1 MSREKIVVLD
11 FGSQYAH
18 LIAKRFRMLGFY
30 SEIALPSSSLEV
42 FKDAKGIIFSGGP
55 SSVYDANVPEFN
67 EEILSLDLP
76 ILGLCY
82 GHQLMQKCY
91 GGKVGKAETGEF
103 GFAKLNLNENVK
115 SPLFEGLEQT
125 EQVWMSHQDEVLEAG
140 EGFEIIGSTKDC
152 KAAAL
157 QNLSK
162 KRFSLQCHCEV
173 KDTTHGNK
181 IFENFAKICG
191 MQKNWD
197 EDTVLRTILEGIKTQ
212 AKDKNVLLFLSGGV
226 DSTITF
232 ALLNKALGQERV
244 LGLHIDNGF
253 MRKNESKNVAD
264 SYKKFGFNNFIVE
277 DASESFLSAI
287 KGLTDP
293 QKKRMAVGEN
303 FIKVRD
309 EVLAKQHLDENE
321 WLLAQGT
328 LYPDIIES
336 GGTKNSKTIKTH
348 HNRVEGIQ
356 KLIAKGLIIEPIRDL
371 YKDEVR
377 AIGKKLGLSDEL
389 VMRHPF
395 PGPGL
400 SINVLCYDGKS
411 WSEKDSEEFKA
422 AQKELDSVE
431 FTQFCENCAKSL
443 KRSVLPVRSVGV
455 QGDFRTYRFPACLTF
470 KEEPPVVD
478 TRASVVEPVET
489 TENTEPLVVEALET
503 TEKTIN
509 LDISSASMAKTKGR
523 FFHVPKIREK
533 VESASSE
540 ITNNAKYLNRTV
552 IKLYQRK
559 DAKDE
564 DFKLMEGYCDKTRLD
579 QLREVDNIVLTEL
592 HKSGWYNKIFQHLTI
607 DLPYAT
613 KEGHASFVLRP
624 VCSEDVMTARFAWL
638 PKEVLNEILYK
649 IAELDF
655 VDAVFFDATN
665 KPPATFG
672 WE

>member
-18 LIAKRFRMLGFY
+18 LIAKRFRMLGYY
-30 SEIALPSSSLEV
+30 SEIALPSSSLDV
-42 FKDAKGIIFSGGP
+42 FKDAKGVIFSGGP
-55 SSVYDANVPEFN
+55 SSVYDENVPDFN
-67 EEILSLDLP
+67 EDILTLDLP

-91 GGKVGKAETGEF
+91 GGKVGKAEVGEF
-103 GFAKLNLNENVK
+103 GFAKLKLNKNVK
-115 SPLFEGLEQT
+115 SPLFEGLDET
-125 EQVWMSHQDEVLEAG
+125 EQVWMSHQDEVLEVG
-140 EGFEIIGSTKDC
+140 NGFEIIGSTKDC
-152 KAAAL
+152 KAAAV

-162 KRFSLQCHCEV
+162 KRFSLQFHCEV
-173 KDTTHGNK
+173 KDTIHGNI

-191 MQKNWD
+191 MPKNWD
-197 EDTVLRTILEGIKTQ
+197 EDTVLKTILENIKVQ

-253 MRKNESKNVAD
+253 MRKNESKNVAAA
-264 SYKKFGFNNFIVE
+264 YKKFGFENFIVE
-277 DASESFLSAI
+277 DASESFLQAI

-309 EVLAKQHLDENE
+309 EVLKKQNLDENQ
-321 WLLAQGT
+321 WILAQGT

-336 GGTKNSKTIKTH
+336 GGTKNSNTIKTH

-377 AIGKKLGLSDEL
+377 AIGKKLGLPDEL

-411 WSEKDSEEFKA
+411 WSEKDSEEYKA
-422 AQKELDSVE
+422 AQKELDSVV
-431 FTQFCENCAKSL
+431 FTQFCEHCTQSL

-470 KEEPPVVD
+470 REEG
-478 TRASVVEPVET
+478 
-489 TENTEPLVVEALET
+489 N
-503 TEKTIN
+503 
-509 LDISSASMAKTKGR
+509 G
-523 FFHVPKIREK
+523 FFHIPKIREK
-533 VESASSE
+533 VESASST
-540 ITNNAKYLNRTV
+540 ITNGAKYINRTV
-552 IKLYQRK
+552 IKIYQNPN
-559 DAKDE
+559 AKDE
-564 DFKLMEGYCDKTRLD
+564 DFKLLEGYCTKERLD
-579 QLREVDNIVLTEL
+579 QLREVDDIVLTEL

-613 KEGHASFVLRP
+613 KEGRASFVLRP

-638 PKEVLNEILYK
+638 PQEVMSEILRK
-649 IAELDF
+649 ISKLDF